1 MDSPLGPTLANIF
14 SCYLEKILLQNCP
27 SEFKPVIYRN
37 YVGDT
42 SLLFCLKHH
51 IEKFRNYLNRQ
62 NKNIRFTSEIENEN
76 SILFLDIKINRGKF
90 TISVDC
96 KQTFSGVF
104 TNFGSF
110 ILKSYKYN
118 ILFTLLHRAFK
129 VCSNFEL
136 LHQEIDKLKT
146 IFKDNGYPKSF
157 FDLCIK
163 KYLNKVFIKKDVVL
177 KASKKELI
185 YVLPFIGNKA
195 LGLKICLVNSIEKN
209 LNFCKLKFIFESS
222 CELSSLFRYIKIPLR
237 KIFPLVLFTDTRVVT
252 ASLLI
257 MVKDTAT
264 FFIRAGDHTGI
275 SNLNRKCLKSIK
287 RSAVS
292 DHLLECNCSIDF
304 DHFDILASDANKFRL
319 LIKES
324 LFIKRD

>member
-14 SCYLEKILLQNCP
+14 LCYLEKVLLQNFPC
-27 SEFKPVIYRN
+27 EFKPVIYRN

-42 SLLFCLKHH
+42 FLLFCLKHH

-62 NKNIRFTSEIENEN
+62 HENIRFTSEIENEN
-76 SILFLDIKINRGKF
+76 SILFLDIKINWGKF
-90 TISVDC
+90 TISVDS

-118 ILFTLLHRAFK
+118 MVFTLLHRAFK

-136 LHQEIDKLKT
+136 LYQEIDKLKT

-157 FDLCIK
+157 VDLCIK
-163 KYLNKVFIKKDVVL
+163 KYLDKVFIKKDVVL

-195 LGLKICLVNSIEKN
+195 LELKICLVDSIEKN

-237 KIFPLVLFTDTRVVT
+237 KIFPLALFTDTRVVT
-252 ASLLI
+252 ASLL
-257 MVKDTAT
+257 M
-264 FFIRAGDHTGI
+264 GI
-275 SNLNRKCLKSIK
+275 SNLN
-287 RSAVS
+287 
-292 DHLLECNCSIDF
+292 
-304 DHFDILASDANKFRL
+304 
-319 LIKES
+319 
-324 LFIKRD
+324 